1 MGICK
6 CSIRRKTMKNSRL
19 DRLKSYMELC
29 DVHTNKELMDVGYTH
44 SVQYLGQVLNGQ
56 KNLSADEEMLI
67 YNCINKA
74 RAKRLIGE

>member
-1 MGICK
+1 M
-6 CSIRRKTMKNSRL
+6 TRL
-19 DRLKSYMELC
+19 DKIKSYMELC
-29 DVHTNKELMDVGYTH
+29 DVRTNKELMDAGYTH

-74 RAKRLIGE
+74 RAKRLMNEQDTDN